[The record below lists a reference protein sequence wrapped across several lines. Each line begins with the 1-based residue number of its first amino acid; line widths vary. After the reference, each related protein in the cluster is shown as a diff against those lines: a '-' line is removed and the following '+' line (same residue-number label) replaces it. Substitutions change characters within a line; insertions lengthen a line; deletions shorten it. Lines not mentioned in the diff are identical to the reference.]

1 MAICVVGLSTSAVP
15 ALLFFLLGYAAA
27 NLAAF
32 AVVVHLRGRTAMLH
46 FGARQYTG
54 HRVFENNSSLASGDF
69 FIKLCRL
76 RGWSATLGQFQY
88 THDPP
93 MPTMRKRDE
102 IAPPDRCLRPL
113 NSSPVHAYE
122 IGRAHV

>member
-1 MAICVVGLSTSAVP
+1 
-15 ALLFFLLGYAAA
+15 
-27 NLAAF
+27 
-32 AVVVHLRGRTAMLH
+32 MLH

-88 THDPP
+88 THDPH
-93 MPTMRKRDE
+93 MPPMRKRDE
-102 IAPPDRCLRPL
+102 IAPPDRCMRPL
-113 NSSPVHAYE
+113 NSSPVHAYVPRFRHILRRSE
-122 IGRAHV
+122 EHTSELQSLMRISYSVFR

>member
-1 MAICVVGLSTSAVP
+1 
-15 ALLFFLLGYAAA
+15 
-27 NLAAF
+27 
-32 AVVVHLRGRTAMLH
+32 MLH

-88 THDPP
+88 THDPH
-93 MPTMRKRDE
+93 MPPMRKSDE

-113 NSSPVHAYE
+113 NSSPVHESVPRFRHILRTRTVLRISAE
-122 IGRAHV
+122 TRVGKEEV